1 MTPLELDDVT
11 FLNGVRSHSGLTS
24 TSTSHVTPAC
34 DTCQCLCA
42 RSTGT
47 SSSTSGLASSSL
59 THSRRN
65 SWFLRLVHRVTHSH
79 HNPSPYSYIRQQILW
94 LLLAVIFTLALFI
107 ALLRSSSSS
116 SSSSGHHTSSSPCD
130 SDGDTDNYSIS
141 AEPRDSIE
149 HPLATTGQAFPWTDI
164 RLPDSV
170 RPIHYDLFLHP
181 NLTTFD
187 CKGSVEI
194 WLNVTRVTNFIIIHS
209 KDLNITEVT
218 VNSRDQKLINVNKL
232 LICNSLEQLY
242 IELSDHLY
250 PTGGRR
256 NYTLHIS
263 FARKLEDKLEG
274 FYISSYNE
282 SSNIERKKFLATT
295 HFEPTSARSAFPC
308 FDEPAMK
315 ATFSLKMVHES
326 THDVVFNAERQNR
339 EPYSPDGLLIS
350 VFADTVK
357 MSTYLVAFAVCD
369 FRAVSGRSREGV
381 HVRVIVPTELH
392 EQTSYALE
400 STMSILSY
408 FQDFFG
414 VPYPLN
420 KLDLIAVPDFGA
432 GAMENWGLITFR
444 TTLVL
449 YNEKDSGVE
458 AKEQVATVISHEL
471 AHQWFGNLVTMDWWS
486 DLWLNEGFASYIENR
501 GVDHIHPDWRM
512 LDQFVVSTTQEALS
526 LDCLEASH
534 PIRASVKNP
543 VEIEAL
549 FDVISYKKGAALIRM
564 LENFLQLDVLRAGL
578 TRYLR
583 QYQFK
588 NAKTGDLWRS
598 LSEAAPNSSVNVTA
612 IMERWV
618 QQKGFPVI
626 SSKIERGKMYIG
638 QRRFLAIPSIDTNE
652 SEIDSY
658 ENDGHRTSPSHSM
671 SSSSSSESP
680 YAYQWIVPITYIT
693 SKSPDSPRLVWLS
706 QADASLNM
714 HDGPY
719 EWFKLNVNQTG
730 FYRVNY
736 DDTNWRRLIE
746 LLHSRAHEQHALS
759 PADRSSLLDDA
770 LTFMKVSQLSADL
783 AMNLTAYLE
792 NGERDLI
799 PWESALKHF
808 ALLDAIMDGHA
819 LLRKY
824 IVSLI
829 QPTLK
834 ELGWKDD
841 GDHLTR
847 KLRAL
852 LLKAAVTYGD
862 EATIT
867 VAKRRFEEWSAAR
880 VRVPPTLREV
890 VYTTGVKYGSAKEW
904 DGMWLRYRSSRIP
917 SEQRILLT
925 ALSSTRSLW
934 LLQRLLSY
942 SLDKEQIKPQ
952 DTVQV
957 ITDVARN
964 PDGRLL
970 AWRFVRANWKKILA
984 SFGQGSFSM
993 DSIISGVTF
1002 HFSRPFDQNEV
1013 ATFFASVD
1021 TGSGSQAV
1029 KQSLQRI
1036 QGNIYCKKY
1045 VEHQVINWLKRKPSL
1060 RY

>member
-1 MTPLELDDVT
+1 M
-11 FLNGVRSHSGLTS
+11 S
-24 TSTSHVTPAC
+24 
-34 DTCQCLCA
+34 
-42 RSTGT
+42 
-47 SSSTSGLASSSL
+47 
-59 THSRRN
+59 
-65 SWFLRLVHRVTHSH
+65 
-79 HNPSPYSYIRQQILW
+79 
-94 LLLAVIFTLALFI
+94 
-107 ALLRSSSSS
+107 
-116 SSSSGHHTSSSPCD
+116 
-130 SDGDTDNYSIS
+130 S
-141 AEPRDSIE
+141 AEPRDSIN
-149 HPLATTGQAFPWTDI
+149 HPLATTGEAFPWTDI
-164 RLPDSV
+164 RLPESI

-181 NLTTFD
+181 NLTTFY

-194 WLNVTRVTNFIIIHS
+194 WLNITRVTDFIVIHS
-209 KDLNITEVT
+209 KDLNVTEIIVT
-218 VNSRDQKLINVNKL
+218 SRDQRTINVKKL

-242 IELSDHLY
+242 IELSEKLY

-256 NYTLHIS
+256 NYTLKIA
-263 FARKLEDKLEG
+263 FDRKLEEKLEG

-282 SSNIERKKFLATT
+282 SGTSDRKRYLATT

-315 ATFSLKMVHES
+315 ATFSLKMVHEPI
-326 THDVVFNAERQNR
+326 HEVIFNAERQSI
-339 EPYSPDGLLIS
+339 ETYAPDGLLIS

-369 FRAVSGRSREGV
+369 FKAVSGRSREGV
-381 HVRVIVPTELH
+381 YVRVIVPSELR

-400 STMSILSY
+400 TAMSILSY
-408 FQDFFG
+408 FQDFFAI
-414 VPYPLN
+414 PYPLN

-432 GAMENWGLITFR
+432 GAMENWGFITFR

-501 GVDHIHPDWRM
+501 GVDYIHPEWRM

-526 LDCLEASH
+526 LDSLEASH
-534 PIRASVKNP
+534 PITASVKNP
-543 VEIEAL
+543 AEIEAH

-564 LENFLQLDVLRAGL
+564 LEHFLHLDVLRSGL
-578 TRYLR
+578 SRYLR

-588 NAKTGDLWRS
+588 NAKTRDLWRS
-598 LSEAAPNSSVNVTA
+598 LTEAAPNSSVNVTA

-626 SSKIERGKMYIG
+626 SSKIERNKMYIS
-638 QRRFLAIPSIDTNE
+638 QRRFLAIPSIDQG
-652 SEIDSY
+652 DSSDFASLDL
-658 ENDGHRTSPSHSM
+658 NLHNPSGSSG
-671 SSSSSSESP
+671 SSSSSASSSSGFNLVSTSSAASSDSP
-680 YAYQWIVPITYIT
+680 YAYQWIVPITFIT
-693 SKSPDSPRLVWLS
+693 SKSPENARLVWLS

-714 HDGPY
+714 PDAPI
-719 EWFKLNVNQTG
+719 EWFKLNVNQSG

-746 LLHSRAHEQHALS
+746 LLHSRPRDQHALS
-759 PADRSSLLDDA
+759 PTDRSCLLDDA

-799 PWESALKHF
+799 PWETALKHF
-808 ALLDAIMDGHA
+808 ALLDAIMEGHP
-819 LLRKY
+819 LLQKY
-824 IVSLI
+824 ILSLI
-829 QPTLK
+829 QPTMK
-834 ELGWKDD
+834 ELGWRDD
-841 GDHLTR
+841 GNHLTR

-852 LLKAAVTYGD
+852 LLKAAVIYGD
-862 EATIT
+862 EGTINI
-867 VAKRRFEEWSAAR
+867 AKRRFEEWSAAR
-880 VRVPPTLREV
+880 VRVEPTLREV
-890 VYTTGVKYGSAKEW
+890 VYTTGIKYGSAKEW
-904 DGMWLRYRSSRIP
+904 DGMWKKYKTSRIP

-925 ALSSTRSLW
+925 ALSSTRSPW
-934 LLQRLLSY
+934 LLQRLLTL

-964 PDGRLL
+964 ADGRLL
-970 AWRFVRANWKKILA
+970 AWRFVRANWKKIVS

-993 DSIISGVTF
+993 DTIISGVTF
-1002 HFSRPFDQNEV
+1002 HFSRNFDRNEV
-1013 ATFFASVD
+1013 ASFFSSVD
-1021 TGSGSQAV
+1021 VGSGSQAV

-1045 VEHQVINWLKRKPSL
+1045 VEDQVINWLQRRPYL